1 MGIMLERI
9 KTYIE
14 TKISP
19 SGPLVV
25 SATDY
30 GISANM
36 MSRDGLKVVDRL
48 QKAGF
53 QAYIVGGCVR
63 DLLLGLKPKDFDVA
77 TDAQPDE
84 VRRLFR
90 RSRIIGRRFQI
101 VHVQFSRELIEVT
114 TFRSNENVQDNDHAK
129 RSTQRAQSKSGLLT
143 RDNVFGSIQDD
154 ATRRDLTV
162 NALYY
167 NPADNSIHDF
177 TKGLEDIESK
187 LIRIIGNPSARFRE
201 DPVRLL
207 RVVRFAAKLGFDID
221 ANTAKPISKRASDLQ
236 QVSPPRLFDE
246 TLKLYMSGR
255 GSATYNLLKQYG
267 LFRYLVPQLHRIMQ
281 SDQDNIDGLIEQA
294 FINTDRRIAA
304 NQRVTP
310 AFIYAVLLWPVVMSK
325 AAQHGQKGNSASYA
339 LSKAGSEVI
348 SNQVAVT
355 AIPKRFTVPMREIW
369 DLQIQLPR
377 RGGNRAQRLSEHPRF
392 RAAYDF
398 ILLRE
403 QSGEDLD
410 GLGDWW
416 TKYQSADDDAR
427 LSMVKSLPRNPTG
440 NRRRNRR
447 RGPKKS

>member
-1 MGIMLERI
+1 MSSS
-9 KTYIE
+9 T
-14 TKISP
+14 P
-19 SGPLVV
+19 FVV
-25 SATDY
+25 NAASY
-30 GISANM
+30 GITADM
-36 MSRDGLKVVDRL
+36 MSKDALKVVDKL
-48 QKAGF
+48 QKSGF
-53 QAYIVGGCVR
+53 QAYVVGGCVR

-77 TDAQPDE
+77 TDAQPNE
-84 VRRLFR
+84 VKALFR

-114 TFRSNENVQDNDHAK
+114 TFRSNENAEDNGAN

-143 RDNVFGSIQDD
+143 RDNVFGSLQDD

-167 NPADNSIHDF
+167 DPADNSIHDF
-177 TKGLEDIESK
+177 TDGLEDIEK
-187 LIRIIGNPSARFRE
+187 KVIRIIGNPSSRYRE

-207 RVVRFAAKLGFDID
+207 RVARFAAKLSFDID
-221 ANTAKPISKRASDLQ
+221 TNTAKSIHQRAADLQ

-246 TLKLYMSGR
+246 TLKLYMSGK
-255 GSATYNLLKQYG
+255 GEATFKLLKEHG
-267 LFRYLVPQLHRIMQ
+267 LFKYLVPQLHRIMQ

-310 AFIYAVLLWPVVMSK
+310 AFIYAVLLWPVVERK
-325 AAQHGQKGNSASYA
+325 ATQLRQQGNSTSYSM
-339 LSKAGSEVI
+339 SKAGSEAI
-348 SNQVAVT
+348 SNQIAVT
-355 AIPKRFTVPMREIW
+355 AIPKRFTIPMREIW

-398 ILLRE
+398 VLLRE
-403 QSGEDLD
+403 QSGEDLE

-416 TKYQSADDDAR
+416 TKYQSADGEAR
-427 LSMVKSLPRNPTG
+427 LSMVTALPKNPAG

-447 RGPKKS
+447 RGSKKS